1 MDSRQC
7 LTALFVLINFS
18 IIKEVVAGTILQG
31 TTPIYNT
38 IANNNQ
44 YADYTFQII
53 PQSSIPA
60 GGQVIIT
67 FPYQYAPGLGIP
79 AVTNTTCNMRCDI
92 FDQKV
97 FFYFDSEDILSNI
110 QLNLTIYQVLNP
122 LNAGGTGN
130 FYVETVRGQNYYD
143 SNLMFGSL
151 GVAGSI
157 AQLASTTIAVDSSGT
172 TAAGQP
178 SKYNFAFKTATFIPQ
193 NSYIE
198 LWIPN
203 SGFSISQNPS
213 CSTYPINGV
222 QIQGQIQCTLEP
234 GSTIIQVQGKFKL
247 NIILDIN
254 IGSDVG
260 ISVTMTNPTISIF
273 TGNFRIV
280 VYRANTKVVLAWS
293 NYLKGLQITP
303 GQMQYL
309 KFQPV
314 QSLVVQAQQK
324 VIDYTLTFLP
334 KNPLLSGSIIQ
345 ISLPSDGSIKLFD
358 NNSDFTSS
366 YQLLYGLN
374 DISPDNPLDDSDI
387 TNNYI
392 RFKNFSPQTSPSEIS
407 VFMRLI
413 LPGLSGNSNS
423 IVVTTYTSSQMTTI
437 IDQDST
443 SAFITVQPYNSYNA
457 AILVQNQN
465 SNKYQANTS
474 DSPSS
479 PTKIYFT
486 PPSPIPAGSI
496 YRLIFPSQFSLSSVS
511 ASKCQVNTI
520 TSNIC
525 KRKDQVVTM
534 FSSTASGSTVINGVQ
549 GTLQFSGFIT
559 TPVYQGAYLVDLTI
573 YDSTQTNV
581 LFTFSILLIITPQP
595 LSSISNYVYM
605 NYLNYAPAAATDYIR
620 HGILE
625 ITLTTASLIIPQGM
639 PSNLSTDPQGFIDIL
654 FISNYDQTL
663 GSNVQFG
670 QEFYCKAIDGLFS
683 LQGQNIKCYLI
694 KKTYADPTTS
704 SPPATYTAIRMKYFQ
719 SIAPNSFIRF
729 HIPNILNPLSTPA
742 QVLVLLKQLSN
753 RREQILNT
761 SGYLSVNYATYPQGA
776 VTNLQ
781 NDNYILFNPK
791 TVFDITSTNQ
801 YYLEQSFDIKIAL
814 SATVPSYN
822 LGDYIILILPTFDTG
837 FIPSDDSISVGIIEN
852 ASYYTQQTILYHAIN
867 WILIKITSVNPA
879 TNQLISTNNLY
890 IYIRNLVYPRY
901 AQIFGTIIQIP
912 VYQNPTT
919 QSNIQAISRNSN
931 SLPVINDFTDIQIQ
945 VPFKAAYQPGSRF
958 EFYIIPQ
965 NDLLDGFSVQITFD
979 SQFNLQMSFPSPSF
993 SAPQLNPLTSQGL
1006 IYNVQNN
1013 VFTISNIKSHP
1024 AGSPFRIVVDGVK
1037 NPASISQQTTGWSV
1051 VAYYQ
1056 NQNNFINQ
1064 RNAFNG
1070 YTTGTAFQSG
1080 LVIFQGINAFP
1091 SNSYLFATYTVS
1103 FTPSS
1108 SFKAFAIIQIT
1119 FPISSFSNLPTNP
1132 ICSVSGGLQTFKSCS
1147 VSGNTFI
1154 LVTET
1159 DYNSDTINFS
1169 VQNIQNPSPGQTDGF
1184 VVQIYYDGV
1193 LLQDTDTTTL
1203 NLRTLQIQ
1211 NRATPIQIQQMTF
1224 SPINEAQNGQYTFIL
1239 IPTNSLTSSSLIY
1252 IKFPSQYDNLLGQ
1265 NINCQSQGGLT
1276 SEIGCSVSQGVIT
1289 INGITSY
1296 TPSFDNP
1303 IVLVITGIMNPN
1315 ELQDRNGGSFQIGIY
1330 ALFTNFFVDFNGN
1343 AGNLRTTAAPSWLQ
1357 LQSMNP
1363 SNYYIRRSSTY
1374 YMQFI
1379 IDPSYPLPS
1388 SNSLGQILIEYPSQ
1402 YDVPNWQVLS
1412 CTSTNVIMNNINCS
1426 VNNNIVT
1433 VTGNQVKLSGLT
1445 DLYINNF
1452 LNPTNPGSTNPII
1465 IKAFDGFNNNI
1476 ISQTFFNIDP
1486 SFFTF
1491 KIPGPYIS
1499 VNANQTIIVERGT
1512 QSKDLQVS
1520 LVYPCALNLTLIP
1533 QVSQQGITVIPS
1545 QLPLLLGN
1553 LTSTF
1558 RVSVDQGV
1566 NGGNQKIDIFLVK
1579 FVLFY
1584 LGNYYIYWSIQ
1595 GEQNPPLYTP
1605 MQKTQVQVTA
1615 NKNIRINV
1623 GTLQEIPLG
1632 GWSLPTVISTDY
1644 APNLSLEILILFQ
1657 QDYQGVTISQ
1667 KSLLLSQGVNSVSF
1681 YLNCTTDTTVQS
1693 GTLQLSLD
1701 GINSDVYTLSQTTL
1715 NFVIIG
1721 QDTNP
1726 PQITDF
1732 SNTTTTQTTA
1742 TITIG
1747 TSEVTQAFLMIALQ
1761 GTDAPSIN
1769 DLLIQKKP
1777 KWKSTRT
1784 MYGSVVIGNT
1794 NQATYIFTGLQAQVY
1809 YTCFA
1814 FAVDRG
1820 GQWSGLKQFDFQTS
1834 NRYVAADFALT
1845 FNQAYLNSA
1854 EKRNIINGVAFVLS
1868 LMQAQVI
1875 ERKYVFTT
1883 TSSSSQTS
1891 SRVLSDQGSFVKER
1905 IMQTQQ
1911 TSIHLQIISN
1921 PFTENFPSPYN
1932 LVGYLIQ
1939 NQLNNLAN
1947 ILTNLNTTAPIP
1959 YSNFPVYVPNFL
1971 ITPTEIDTA
1980 TNKVTISVELDNY
1993 GFVYAMATKTQE
2005 DKGKPNGQQIQWGY
2019 NSTNGIVPSWK
2030 IEISQPYTK
2039 YNLTIPSMIPNT
2051 EYNVYIIG
2059 GSVQP
2064 GYPDLMD
2071 NSMIQL
2077 ISAQTLF
2084 IPSLPVLDLSNIMLK
2099 FAITQLILI
2108 LLCL

>member
-1 MDSRQC
+1 MNSRQC
-7 LTALFVLINFS
+7 LAALFVLFNFS
-18 IIKEVVAGTILQG
+18 IIKDVVAGTIFQG

-60 GGQVIIT
+60 GGQVVIT

-79 AVTNTTCNMRCDI
+79 AVTNTTCNTRCDVYN
-92 FDQKV
+92 QKV
-97 FFYFDSEDILSNI
+97 FFYFDTDDILSNI

-130 FYVETVRGQNYYD
+130 FYVETMRGQNYYD

-157 AQLASTTIAVDSSGT
+157 AQLSSTTLVVDSSGT

-178 SKYNFAFKTATFIPQ
+178 SKYDFAFKTTTLIPQ

-203 SGFSISQNPS
+203 SGFSISKNPS

-222 QIQGQIQCTLEP
+222 QIQGQIYCTLIP
-234 GSTIIQVQGKFKL
+234 GTTIIQVQGFSQ
-247 NIILDIN
+247 DIN
-254 IGSDVG
+254 VGSDVG
-260 ISVTMTNPTISIF
+260 LSVTMTNPTVSIF

-303 GQMQYL
+303 GQMQYIN
-309 KFQPV
+309 FQPV

-324 VIDYTLTFLP
+324 IIDYTLTFLP
-334 KNPLLSGSIIQ
+334 KNPLPSGSIIQ

-374 DISPDNPLDDSDI
+374 DISSNNPLDDSDI
-387 TNNYI
+387 TSSYI
-392 RFKNFSPQTSPSEIS
+392 RFKNFAPQTTPSEIS
-407 VFMRLI
+407 IFMRLI
-413 LPGLSGNSNS
+413 LPGLPGNSNS
-423 IVVTTYTSSQMTTI
+423 IVVTTYTSSQLTTI

-443 SAFITVQPYNSYNA
+443 SAFITVQPQNSYNG
-457 AILVQNQN
+457 AILVQNQAT
-465 SNKYQANTS
+465 NKYQANSLVSAT
-474 DSPSS
+474 
-479 PTKIYFT
+479 IYFT
-486 PPSPIPAGSI
+486 PRSRIPAGSV
-496 YRLIFPSQFSLSSVS
+496 YRLIFPSQFSFSSVS
-511 ASKCQVNTI
+511 ASRCSVNAI

-525 KRKDQVVTM
+525 RRKDQVIRM
-534 FSSTASGSTVINGVQ
+534 FSSTAAGSAIVNGVQ
-549 GTLQFSGFIT
+549 GTLLFTGFIT

-573 YDSTQTNV
+573 FDSTQTNV
-581 LFTFSILLIITPQP
+581 LLTFSILIIITPQP
-595 LSSISNYVYM
+595 LNSCNPYVYM

-620 HGILE
+620 YGILE
-625 ITLTTASLIIPQGM
+625 VSLTTVSLTIPQGM
-639 PSNLSTDPQGFIDIL
+639 PSNLSTDPQGFIDVL
-654 FISNYDQTL
+654 FISNYDQKL
-663 GSNVQFG
+663 GSNIQFG
-670 QEFYCKAIDGLFS
+670 DEFYCKALDGIFS
-683 LQGQNIKCYLI
+683 LQEYNIKCYLI
-694 KKTYADPTTS
+694 KTTYADPTTTS
-704 SPPATYTAIRMKYFQ
+704 APATYTAIRMRYFQ
-719 SIAPNSFIRF
+719 SIAPNSYIRF
-729 HIPNILNPLSTPA
+729 HIPNILNPLSSPA
-742 QVLVLLKQLSN
+742 QIKVLLKQLSN

-761 SGYLSVNYATYPQGA
+761 SGNININYASYPQGA

-781 NDNYILFNPK
+781 NNNYILFNPK
-791 TVFDITSTNQ
+791 TVFDTTSLNI
-801 YYLEQSFDIKIAL
+801 YYLQQSFDIKIAL

-822 LGDYIILILPTFDTG
+822 LGDFIILILPTFDTG
-837 FIPSDDSISVGIIEN
+837 FIPIDDSVSTGIIEN
-852 ASYYTQQTILYHAIN
+852 ASYYTQQTILYNAIN
-867 WILIKITSVNPA
+867 WILIQITSVNPA
-879 TNQLISTNNLY
+879 TNQLQSPNNLY

-912 VYQNPTT
+912 VYKNQAT

-931 SLPVINDFTDIQIQ
+931 SLPVVNDFTDIQIQ
-945 VPFKAAYQPGSRF
+945 VPFKAANQPGSRF
-958 EFYIIPQ
+958 EFYIISQ

-979 SQFNLQMSFPSPSF
+979 SQFNLQMSFPSPLF

-1013 VFTISNIKSHP
+1013 VFTISNIKYHP

-1056 NQNNFINQ
+1056 NQNNYINQ
-1064 RNAFNG
+1064 RTAFNG
-1070 YTTGTAFQSG
+1070 YMTGIAFQSG
-1080 LVIFQGINAFP
+1080 FVIFQGINAFP
-1091 SNSYLFATYTVS
+1091 SNSYLFATYTVA

-1108 SFKAFAIIQIT
+1108 SFKAFATIQIT
-1119 FPISSFSNLPTNP
+1119 FPISSFSNLPSNP
-1132 ICSVSGGLQTFKSCS
+1132 ICQVSGGLQTFKSCS
-1147 VSGNTFI
+1147 LSGNTFI

-1159 DYNSDTINFS
+1159 DYNSDTINFTI
-1169 VQNIQNPSPGQTDGF
+1169 QNIQNPSPGQTDGF
-1184 VVQIYYDGV
+1184 IVQIYYDGV

-1203 NLRTLQIQ
+1203 SLRTLQIT
-1211 NRATPIQIQQMTF
+1211 NRATPIQVQQMTF

-1239 IPTNSLTSSSLIY
+1239 IPTNSLSSNSLIY
-1252 IKFPSQYDNLLGQ
+1252 IKFPSKYDNLLGQ
-1265 NINCQSQGGLT
+1265 NINCQSQGGLI
-1276 SEIGCSVSQGVIT
+1276 SAIGCSVSQGVIT

-1303 IVLVITGIMNPN
+1303 IVLVISGIMNPN
-1315 ELQDRNGGSFQIGIY
+1315 KLQDRNGGSFQIGIY
-1330 ALFTNFFVDFNGN
+1330 ALFTNYFVDFNGN
-1343 AGNLRTTAAPSWLQ
+1343 AGNFRTTAAPSWLQ
-1357 LQSMNP
+1357 LQNMYP
-1363 SNYYIRRSSTY
+1363 SNYFIRRSSTY

-1388 SNSLGQILIEYPSQ
+1388 SNSLGQILIQYPSQ
-1402 YDVPNWQVLS
+1402 YDVPNWQTLS
-1412 CTSTNVIMNNINCS
+1412 CSSTNAIMNNIFCS
-1426 VNNNIVT
+1426 VSNNVVT

-1452 LNPTNPGSTNPII
+1452 LNPINPGSTNPII

-1486 SFFTF
+1486 SFFNF
-1491 KIPGPYIS
+1491 KVPGPFIS
-1499 VNANQTIIVERGT
+1499 VNANQIIIVERGT

-1558 RVSVDQGV
+1558 RVSVDEGV
-1566 NGGNQKIDIFLVK
+1566 NG
-1579 FVLFY
+1579 
-1584 LGNYYIYWSIQ
+1584 GNYYIYWSIQ

-1615 NKNIRINV
+1615 YKNIRINV
-1623 GTLQEIPLG
+1623 GSLQEVPLG

-1681 YLNCTTDTTVQS
+1681 YLNCTANTTVKS

-1784 MYGSVVIGNT
+1784 MYGNVIIGNT
-1794 NQATYIFTGLQAQVY
+1794 NQATYTFSGLQAQVY

-1814 FAVDRG
+1814 YAVDRSG
-1820 GQWSGLKQFDFQTS
+1820 LWSGLKQFDFQTS
-1834 NRYVAADFALT
+1834 SRYVAADFALT

-1868 LMQAQVI
+1868 LNQAQVK
-1875 ERKYVFTT
+1875 ERQYVFTT
-1883 TSSSSQTS
+1883 SSSSSQTS
-1891 SRVLSDQGSFVKER
+1891 SRALSGQNTFIKER

-1911 TSIHLQIISN
+1911 TSINLQIISN
-1921 PFTENFPSPYN
+1921 PFTENFPSPYS
-1932 LVGYLIQ
+1932 LVGYLIN

-1959 YSNFPVYVPNFL
+1959 YSNFQVYVPNFL

-1993 GFVYAMATKTQE
+1993 GIVYAMATKTQE

-2030 IEISQPYTK
+2030 IEISQPFTK

-2051 EYNVYIIG
+2051 EYNVYIIA

-2071 NSMIQL
+2071 NSLIQL

-2084 IPSLPVLDLSNIMLK
+2084 IPSLPFLDLSQTILK
-2099 FAITQLILI
+2099 LSIAQLILI
-2108 LLCL
+2108 LLYVL